1 MGTLQV
7 LCLSPRD
14 ERHEQKKKDESL
26 KVIHYN
32 FDQKDILIGMKMLG
46 ITVSAL
52 LIIGLMVTAVGKIG
66 YEI

>member
-1 MGTLQV
+1 MGTSYFDCPLETKGMYRQ
-7 LCLSPRD
+7 
-14 ERHEQKKKDESL
+14 KKDESL
-26 KVIHYN
+26 KVIYNN

-66 YEI
+66 YKL

>member
-1 MGTLQV
+1 MNRQ
-7 LCLSPRD
+7 
-14 ERHEQKKKDESL
+14 KKDESL

-52 LIIGLMVTAVGKIG
+52 LIIGLTVTAVGKIG

>member
-1 MGTLQV
+1 MGTSYFDCPLETKGMNRQ
-7 LCLSPRD
+7 
-14 ERHEQKKKDESL
+14 KKDESL
-26 KVIHYN
+26 KVIHHN

-52 LIIGLMVTAVGKIG
+52 LIIGLTVTAVGKIG